1 MASTHARTRPPV
13 RKPAVLLLALI
24 LPAGAA
30 SAATYAPWLRQ
41 IGVSDTVM
49 SAANWGTGQMLGVVD
64 TGINP
69 THPVFA
75 SGQVSQALSSCAAV
89 SFRCS
94 NGFRDDN
101 SHGTAVAEIAAG
113 NAKFAWTTSYGGYTT
128 TAGSVIS
135 VAPNANILAE
145 KVLNAAGSGY
155 STDVAN
161 GVRKAADAGA
171 MVINV
176 SITYG
181 NTADIVSAI
190 NYATSKGAVIVW
202 AGGNSNVA
210 LLNGANTTGLTAQA
224 ISRLV
229 FAGSV
234 SPTNTKSSF
243 SNTPGSG
250 KLVNTAGQATNY
262 SARWLVAPGEAIL
275 APYTTA
281 GTSAWSYW
289 SGTSMAA
296 PVVSGSLLLV
306 QSAWPI
312 LRTRG
317 TAIDL
322 LLATSTDLGAAGAD
336 GTYGMGLVNLA
347 KAFQPVG
354 TLTVTRAN
362 GSTIAVSSLTG
373 ALITGG
379 ALGSLSAVQASLANY
394 TALDSYARNFSVNLA
409 GLIRSP
415 STAAS
420 LNALPSNV
428 NTGPRRVTLADGRE
442 LAYWQS
448 GVDRAA
454 DHRGEFGFNEE
465 RVNFRQQGFALLAD
479 PRSGNT
485 LAFGQGY
492 PAQYAWTRALTEDA
506 GLALLAHDAASPGL
520 VSLAQGGSL
529 VAAGMRLNERT
540 RFALSWSST
549 ASPAGDVAN
558 AWNMPEGRSLRAG
571 LDYRLNRFLDAG
583 VIVSTLS
590 EPHGLLGSTY
600 DRSSAISLGRNE
612 SLGYGASL
620 GLRLNERRRM
630 LLEGGVVST
639 RSNQSSGMFAGT
651 DTLRSTHWSLSYQE
665 QELWRKGDRL
675 SFGISQPLRVSSGR
689 IGVVSTQIAEDGEPF
704 QQTDWVSLAPTGRE
718 LDHRIGYRMP
728 ASHQSELLL
737 QASYRQDA
745 GNLRGHDDAGVSARW
760 NTRF

>member
-1 MASTHARTRPPV
+1 MAATRARVRPPV
-13 RKPAVLLLALI
+13 RRPAGLLLALI

-30 SAATYAPWLRQ
+30 QAATYAPWLRQ

-75 SGQVSQALSSCAAV
+75 SGQVSQARSSCAAV

-113 NAKFAWTTSYGGYTT
+113 NARFAWTTSYGGYTT

-171 MVINV
+171 GVINV

-181 NTADIVSAI
+181 NTADIVAAI
-190 NYATSKGAVIVW
+190 NYAAAKGAVIVW

-210 LLNGANTTGLTAQA
+210 LLNGANTNGLTAQA

-296 PVVSGSLLLV
+296 PVVSGSVLLV

-312 LRTRG
+312 LKTRG
-317 TAIDL
+317 TAINL
-322 LLATSTDLGAAGAD
+322 LLATSTDLGTAGAD
-336 GTYGMGLVNLA
+336 GVYGMGLVNLA

-379 ALGSLSAVQASLANY
+379 ALGSLASVQTRLANY
-394 TALDSYARNFSVNLA
+394 TALDGYARNFSVNLA

-415 STAAS
+415 STTAS
-420 LNALPSNV
+420 LNALPTNL
-428 NTGPRRVTLADGRE
+428 NTGPKRVALADGRE

-448 GVDRAA
+448 GTDQAA
-454 DHRGEFGFNEE
+454 DHRGEFAYNAD
-465 RVNFRQQGFALLAD
+465 RVNFRPQGFALLAD
-479 PRSGNT
+479 PRNGTT

-492 PAQYAWTRALTEDA
+492 PVQYAWTRALTEDA

-520 VSLAQGGSL
+520 VSLAQGGGL

-540 RFALSWSST
+540 RLALSWSNT
-549 ASPAGDVAN
+549 ASPAADRAS
-558 AWNMPEGRSLRAG
+558 AWSIPEGRSVQAG
-571 LDYRLNRFLDAG
+571 LDYRLNRYLDAG

-600 DRSSAISLGRNE
+600 DKSSAVSLGRNE
-612 SLGYGASL
+612 SFGYGGSL
-620 GLRLNERRRM
+620 GLRIDPQRRM
-630 LLEGGVVST
+630 LLEGGLTTT
-639 RSNQSSGMFAGT
+639 RSTQASGMFAGT
-651 DTLRSTHWSLSYQE
+651 GAIRSTHWSLSYQE
-665 QELWRKGDRL
+665 QEVWRKGDRL
-675 SFGISQPLRVSSGR
+675 SVGIRQPLRVSKGR

-704 QQTDWVSLAPTGRE
+704 QQTDWVSLAPDGRE
-718 LDHRIGYRMP
+718 LDHRIGYTMP
-728 ASHQSELLL
+728 TGRIGELTL
-737 QASYRQDA
+737 QAVYRQDA
-745 GNLRGHDDAGVSARW
+745 GNLRGHDDASISARW
-760 NTRF
+760 NRRF

>member
-1 MASTHARTRPPV
+1 MASTHARPRPPV

-89 SFRCS
+89 TFRCS

-101 SHGTAVAEIAAG
+101 SHGTAVAAIAAG
-113 NAKFAWTTSYGGYTT
+113 NARFAWTTRYGGYTT

-171 MVINV
+171 GVINV

-181 NTADIVSAI
+181 NTADIVAAI
-190 NYATSKGAVIVW
+190 NYAAAKGAVIVW

-210 LLNGANTTGLTAQA
+210 LLNGANTNGLTAQA

-234 SPTNTKSSF
+234 SPTNAKSSF

-296 PVVSGSLLLV
+296 PVVSGSVLLV

-312 LRTRG
+312 LKTRG
-317 TAIDL
+317 TAINL
-322 LLATSTDLGAAGAD
+322 LLATSTDLGTAGAD
-336 GTYGMGLVNLA
+336 GVYGMGLVNLA

-379 ALGSLSAVQASLANY
+379 ALGSLASVQARLANY
-394 TALDSYARNFSVNLA
+394 TALDGYARNFSVNLA

-415 STAAS
+415 STTAS
-420 LNALPSNV
+420 LNALPTNL
-428 NTGPRRVTLADGRE
+428 NTGPKRVALADGRE

-448 GVDRAA
+448 GTDQAA
-454 DHRGEFGFNEE
+454 DHRGEFAYNAD
-465 RVNFRQQGFALLAD
+465 RVNFRPQGFALLAD
-479 PRSGNT
+479 PRNGTT

-492 PAQYAWTRALTEDA
+492 PVQYAWTRALTEDA

-520 VSLAQGGSL
+520 VSLAQGGGL

-540 RFALSWSST
+540 RLALSWSNT
-549 ASPAGDVAN
+549 ASPAADRAS
-558 AWNMPEGRSLRAG
+558 AWSIPEGSSVQAG
-571 LDYRLNRFLDAG
+571 LDYRLNRYLDAG

-600 DRSSAISLGRNE
+600 DKSSAVSLGRNE
-612 SLGYGASL
+612 SFGYGGSL
-620 GLRLNERRRM
+620 GLRIDPQRRM
-630 LLEGGVVST
+630 LLEGGLTTT
-639 RSNQSSGMFAGT
+639 RSTQASGMFAGT
-651 DTLRSTHWSLSYQE
+651 GAIRSTHWSLSYQE
-665 QELWRKGDRL
+665 QEVWRKGDRL
-675 SFGISQPLRVSSGR
+675 SVGIRQPLRVSKGR

-704 QQTDWVSLAPTGRE
+704 QQTDWVSLAPDGRE
-718 LDHRIGYRMP
+718 LDHRIGYTMP
-728 ASHQSELLL
+728 TGRIGELTL
-737 QASYRQDA
+737 QAVYRQDA
-745 GNLRGHDDAGVSARW
+745 GNLRGHDDASISARW
-760 NTRF
+760 NRRF